1 MVDEKKTPQ
10 QIASDLLAR
19 QINDTVKKPV
29 IKKEAKTNQLAPPKA
44 KLYYDVRIE
53 TMLPATLTYRVLAE
67 DAQQASELI
76 KGMSPIGVK
85 HKLIGKKDIKLT
97 VYKAGSSFLEW
108 SKNLLGR

>member
-1 MVDEKKTPQ
+1 MNDNKQTPQ
-10 QIASDLLAR
+10 EIVEELL
-19 QINDTVKKPV
+19 KPKTDSAIQPPPV
-29 IKKEAKTNQLAPPKA
+29 KKEAKVKQSPLIKD
-44 KLYYDVRIE
+44 KHYYDVKIE
-53 TMLPATLTYRVLAE
+53 TLLPATLTYRVLAE